1 MSKIDELEINIK
13 ANVSVDVGNKSKKE
27 RLEDALL
34 AYIENQARDT
44 QPEIAATIPTAAMAL
59 IELWKTI

>member
-1 MSKIDELEINIK
+1 MNET
-13 ANVSVDVGNKSKKE
+13 GKSKKE

-34 AYIENQARDT
+34 EYIERHAKDT